1 MAWVYT
7 VNLTDELL
15 EGRVGGLQV
24 EVRDVADGLE
34 GGGDQVLAREAG
46 GQQLREDLVQ
56 GVVLVLQPDGV
67 LAHGVLLV
75 LRRQQSGVLHE
86 QDVIG
91 AVHVDH
97 RLVGTQ
103 FEHVRGEGL
112 QELVCEHFGDED
124 ALGLDDFVELVF
136 VE

>member
-1 MAWVYT
+1 M
-7 VNLTDELL
+7 
-15 EGRVGGLQV
+15 
-24 EVRDVADGLE
+24 
-34 GGGDQVLAREAG
+34 
-46 GQQLREDLVQ
+46 
-56 GVVLVLQPDGV
+56 
-67 LAHGVLLV
+67 LAHGVLLI

-97 RLVGTQ
+97 RFVGAQ
-103 FEHVRGEGL
+103 FEHVGGEGL

-124 ALGLDDFVELVF
+124 AFSLDDFVKLVF